1 MVYGFIIHTVAP
13 PGGGESC
20 RVLYHRVFSCGLV
33 DEQRRTDEDFLE
45 KETIRRKEQMA
56 DVARQVESRCLLRRQ
71 LSARPAADFATHSPE
86 ETVSL
91 HEEDVGV
98 LGLPPGEPFPQ
109 EMTVLYVGV
118 HYLGFSL
125 ICDPQE
131 NLTLAEMTLRMV
143 AKYLLETLRLLT
155 HSSNAILR
163 ADKVELTL
171 DKFIPQGALLFLSH
185 QAVQALEKE
194 LSSCMTL

>member
-1 MVYGFIIHTVAP
+1 MVYAFLIHTVGAP
-13 PGGGESC
+13 GPC
-20 RVLYHRVFSCGLV
+20 RLLYQRLFRCGA
-33 DEQRRTDEDFLE
+33 EEDFLE
-45 KETIRRKEQMA
+45 KEEVGRKGQLTAAARR
-56 DVARQVESRCLLRRQ
+56 VESLCLLRRQ
-71 LSARPAADFATHSPE
+71 FSLPAADPE
-86 ETVSL
+86 EALTL

-109 EMTVLYVGV
+109 EMTVLWVGV
-118 HYLGFSL
+118 HHLGFSL

-131 NLTLAEMTLRMV
+131 NLTLAEMTLRMMV
-143 AKYLLETLRLLT
+143 KYLLETLRLQT

-163 ADKVELTL
+163 ADKMELAL
-171 DKFIPQGALLFLSH
+171 NAFIPQGALLFLSH